1 MFFYDSFLL
10 SSINYCLREGGDKE
24 MDLLIAFAGRK
35 DVSATLRAEALATLG
50 TWANP
55 SPLDRVDGRYRGVVK
70 RESGPVVTK
79 VKANMGSFLREKDPE
94 VLVSIAQMLGNLGIS
109 DYNSDLGSIF
119 SSNKNPDVRSAMLKT
134 LGKLNYGD
142 METLVRQGMGDK
154 DREVRTTAVGLIS
167 KLDISKE
174 KLPSVVDP
182 IFKSGTTREQQEVL
196 HVLGEMPLEK
206 SVPVLEGLIDRLAKG
221 KLSPD
226 VTLDLMEAV
235 NATKSEALIA
245 KLAPLEKKGTT
256 VDAYKETLYGG
267 NGRKGWDY
275 FMNSSAGQC
284 ARCHSVNG
292 QGGTVGPPLQ
302 HSGSSLAREQILRA
316 MIAPSAR
323 LAPGYGSV
331 SLELKDGQKTNGILL
346 EEHKDKLILQTSQAE
361 PLEVPISRIVKRTN
375 IPSSMPPMGSVMSKR
390 EIRDMVEFL
399 ANMK

>member
-1 MFFYDSFLL
+1 
-10 SSINYCLREGGDKE
+10 
-24 MDLLIAFAGRK
+24 K

-267 NGRKGWDY
+267 NGRKGWD
-275 FMNSSAGQC
+275 
-284 ARCHSVNG
+284 
-292 QGGTVGPPLQ
+292 
-302 HSGSSLAREQILRA
+302 
-316 MIAPSAR
+316 
-323 LAPGYGSV
+323 
-331 SLELKDGQKTNGILL
+331 
-346 EEHKDKLILQTSQAE
+346 
-361 PLEVPISRIVKRTN
+361 
-375 IPSSMPPMGSVMSKR
+375 
-390 EIRDMVEFL
+390 
-399 ANMK
+399 